1 MVKRRNEPMPDTTG
15 EQTKGE
21 WARQGQQG
29 SKGASLYHVDAK
41 VCMYQIFALSRAMFS
56 REDAERVYQIFAPL
70 RLCERCFHATT
81 RRRKE
86 GVSNLCAFASLRAM
100 FSRGDAKRVSQIF
113 APLRLCERYFHATT
127 RSRKE
132 GVSNLRAF
140 ASLRQIFTWSCG
152 VFHVKINFFSYIM
165 TNTTLLT
172 DTNRVFE
179 HPILLFDGVC
189 NLCNAAVVTVL
200 RHDKAGVF
208 RFAALQS
215 ATGQKLLGA
224 HGLSVQNLD
233 SVVMID
239 GQKVYLRSDVPLE
252 VARRL
257 HGFWPLLTVFGLIPR
272 SVRDAVYS
280 FIARNR
286 YRWWGHRETCMV
298 PDAALRHRFYD

>member
-1 MVKRRNEPMPDTTG
+1 
-15 EQTKGE
+15 
-21 WARQGQQG
+21 
-29 SKGASLYHVDAK
+29 
-41 VCMYQIFALSRAMFS
+41 
-56 REDAERVYQIFAPL
+56 L
-70 RLCERCFHATT
+70 RLCVFASDIFT
-81 RRRKE
+81 RRRE
-86 GVSNLCAFASLRAM
+86 A
-100 FSRGDAKRVSQIF
+100 AKRESQIF

>member
-1 MVKRRNEPMPDTTG
+1 M
-15 EQTKGE
+15 
-21 WARQGQQG
+21 
-29 SKGASLYHVDAK
+29 
-41 VCMYQIFALSRAMFS
+41 
-56 REDAERVYQIFAPL
+56 YQIFAPL
-70 RLCERCFHATT
+70 RLCERY
-81 RRRKE
+81 
-86 GVSNLCAFASLRAM
+86 
-100 FSRGDAKRVSQIF
+100 SREDAETQSVCIKS
-113 APLRLCERYFHATT
+113 LRLCVFASGIHVELRYFHI
-127 RSRKE
+127 
-132 GVSNLRAF
+132 VINL
-140 ASLRQIFTWSCG
+140 
-152 VFHVKINFFSYIM
+152 FSHIM
-165 TNTTLLT
+165 TNTTLST

-189 NLCNAAVVTVL
+189 NLCNAAVVMVL

-215 ATGQKLLGA
+215 ATGQKLLEA

-257 HGFWPLLTVFGLIPR
+257 NGFWPLLTVFGLIPR
-272 SVRDAVYS
+272 SVRDGIYS

>member
-1 MVKRRNEPMPDTTG
+1 
-15 EQTKGE
+15 
-21 WARQGQQG
+21 
-29 SKGASLYHVDAK
+29 
-41 VCMYQIFALSRAMFS
+41 
-56 REDAERVYQIFAPL
+56 VY
-70 RLCERCFHATT
+70 
-81 RRRKE
+81 
-86 GVSNLCAFASLRAM
+86 
-100 FSRGDAKRVSQIF
+100 QIF
-113 APLRLCERYFHATT
+113 APLRLCERYFHI
-127 RSRKE
+127 
-132 GVSNLRAF
+132 VINL
-140 ASLRQIFTWSCG
+140 
-152 VFHVKINFFSYIM
+152 FSHIM
-165 TNTTLLT
+165 TNTTLST

-189 NLCNAAVVTVL
+189 NLCNAAVVMVL

-257 HGFWPLLTVFGLIPR
+257 NGFWPLLTVFGLIPR
-272 SVRDAVYS
+272 SVRDGIYS